1 MGMDI
6 LMIFGWLVVLGTDN
20 ISVHVKPSSRERKNE
35 EKRVMIVER
44 KNIHATPTRSYCKH
58 SKHCK
63 HGLLFSKLVGRPG
76 TESYP
81 DHRRTETIYLSV
93 LFVCKLNTVNG
104 EKNEGKGMKD
114 TNLLTQLSPLLLGVV
129 GWCND
134 AG

>member
-1 MGMDI
+1 MNGYPDD
-6 LMIFGWLVVLGTDN
+6 FWLVGCFGYRQYFCPCQAV
-20 ISVHVKPSSRERKNE
+20 SQRE
-35 EKRVMIVER
+35 EKRNMIGER
-44 KNIHATPTRSYCKH
+44 KHIHATPTRSYCKH

-63 HGLLFSKLVGRPG
+63 HDLLFSKLVGRPG
-76 TESYP
+76 TESYL
-81 DHRRTETIYLSV
+81 DHRPTETIYLSV